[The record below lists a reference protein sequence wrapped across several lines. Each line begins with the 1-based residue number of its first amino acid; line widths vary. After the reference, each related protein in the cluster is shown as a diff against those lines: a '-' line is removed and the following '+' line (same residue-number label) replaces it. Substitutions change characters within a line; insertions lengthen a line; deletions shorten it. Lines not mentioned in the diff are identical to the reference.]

1 MRIQHIALFAAAALA
16 ALPAFAAAPAAL
28 NDTGDTGAAGGTQA
42 VQTRKAYL
50 DPLMNKRMQGVYRLD
65 DGRILRVSERSRKL
79 YADLGAGPV
88 EIVHTGDDRFE
99 AVGSDLSLN
108 FEGGPHPYAV
118 VLKSGP
124 ERRVASSLR

>member
-1 MRIQHIALFAAAALA
+1 MRIQHIVLFAAAALA
-16 ALPAFAAAPAAL
+16 MLPALAAEPAAF
-28 NDTGDTGAAGGTQA
+28 NDAGAAGGTQA
-42 VQTRKAYL
+42 VQAKKVYL

>member
-16 ALPAFAAAPAAL
+16 ALPALAAAPAGY
-28 NDTGDTGAAGGTQA
+28 NDTGAASATQA
-42 VQTRKAYL
+42 GQARKAYL

-99 AVGSDLSLN
+99 AVGSDVSLN
-108 FEGGPHPYAV
+108 FEGGPHPYGV
-118 VLKSGP
+118 VLKSVP

>member
-1 MRIQHIALFAAAALA
+1 MRIQHIVSCAAAALA
-16 ALPAFAAAPAAL
+16 ALPALAAPAASA
-28 NDTGDTGAAGGTQA
+28 DSGGAGA
-42 VQTRKAYL
+42 VQAKKTYL

-65 DGRILRVSERSRKL
+65 DGRILRVSERTRKL
-79 YADLGAGPV
+79 YADVGAGPV
-88 EIVHTGDDRFE
+88 EIVHIGDDRFE

>member
-1 MRIQHIALFAAAALA
+1 MRIAHIALLAAAALA
-16 ALPAFAAAPAAL
+16 ALPALAAPAASA
-28 NDTGDTGAAGGTQA
+28 DSGGAEA
-42 VQTRKAYL
+42 VQAKKSYL

-79 YADLGAGPV
+79 YADVGAGPV
-88 EIVHTGDDRFE
+88 EIVHIGDDRFE

-118 VLKSGP
+118 VLKSEP

>member
-1 MRIQHIALFAAAALA
+1 MRIQHIALLAAAALA
-16 ALPAFAAAPAAL
+16 ALPAFAAAPAGY
-28 NDTGDTGAAGGTQA
+28 NDTGATQA
-42 VQTRKAYL
+42 VQARKAYL

-108 FEGGPHPYAV
+108 FEGGPHPYGV

>member
-1 MRIQHIALFAAAALA
+1 MRIQHIVSCAAAALA
-16 ALPAFAAAPAAL
+16 ALPALAAPAASAE
-28 NDTGDTGAAGGTQA
+28 TGGAGA
-42 VQTRKAYL
+42 VQAKKAYL

-79 YADLGAGPV
+79 YADVGAGPV
-88 EIVHTGDDRFE
+88 EIVHIGDDRFE

>member
-1 MRIQHIALFAAAALA
+1 MRIKHIALFAAAALV
-16 ALPAFAAAPAAL
+16 ALPGLAATPAEPGNA
-28 NDTGDTGAAGGTQA
+28 DGAGA
-42 VQTRKAYL
+42 VQAKKSYL
-50 DPLMNKRMQGVYRLD
+50 DPLMTKRMQGVYRLD

-79 YADLGAGPV
+79 YADLGAGGPV
-88 EIVHTGDDRFE
+88 EIVHIGDDRFE